1 MRRITFRTHASR
13 IELNP
18 SCIVYNINAGFMR
31 VVWLYFFDLNLFILF
46 MCIGLFSFFLFFC
59 VLLVEQRKRRWR

>member
-1 MRRITFRTHASR
+1 MRRNSFRTHASR
-13 IELNP
+13 IEPL
-18 SCIVYNINAGFMR
+18 CIVYIINAGFMR

-59 VLLVEQRKRRWR
+59 VLLVEQQRKRRWR